1 VHLLVFFDFAGKSKP
16 SWRGQSRGSL
26 VGNQRIRGAKVVGFI
41 SSDLKPN
48 RCVSNLPK
56 SIVI

>member
-1 VHLLVFFDFAGKSKP
+1 VHLLVFFDFTGKSKP
-16 SWRGQSRGSL
+16 SWRGQSSYSL
-26 VGNQRIRGAKVVGFI
+26 VDNQRIRGAKVVGVI
-41 SSDLKPN
+41 SLDLKPD